1 MKNQLKTLI
10 EELRKDISEY
20 QNKEEALQKICRHFE
35 GEEELSDDEIEELV
49 EEFDVSEGELCHQ
62 ELSEIEGYIAGLQ
75 IAVQKIE
82 KLILGNE
89 NIEEEK

>member
-1 MKNQLKTLI
+1 MKSQLKTLI

-20 QNKEEALQKICRHFE
+20 QDKEEALQRICRHFE
-35 GEEELSDDEIEELV
+35 GEEELSIDEIQGLA

-75 IAVQKIE
+75 IAIQKIE
-82 KLILGNE
+82 KLILG
-89 NIEEEK
+89 KK